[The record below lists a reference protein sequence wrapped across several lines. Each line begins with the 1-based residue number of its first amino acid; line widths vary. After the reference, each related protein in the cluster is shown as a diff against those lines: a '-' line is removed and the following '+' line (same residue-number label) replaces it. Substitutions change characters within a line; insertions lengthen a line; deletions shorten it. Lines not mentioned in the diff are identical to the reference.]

1 MEKSTQFNLLL
12 GSINLDLSVNNNFNY
27 IIGGQKC

>member
-12 GSINLDLSVNNNFNY
+12 GSINLDLSVNTDSNY
-27 IIGGQKC
+27 IIGEQK